1 MTYYACISVDSPLGY
16 IHAGT
21 CYAESWTQ
29 LTRKASR
36 IANGYFST
44 LDKME
49 VSYFDPRDHHE
60 IIMVYHRFNR
70 KAPDNTIRRG
80 RWE

>member
-1 MTYYACISVDSPLGY
+1 MIYHATVSVYSPLGY
-16 IHAGT
+16 IHAG
-21 CYAESWTQ
+21 CCHAESWTQ

-49 VSYFDPRDHHE
+49 VSYQDPRDNHE
-60 IIMVYHRFNR
+60 ITIVYHRFNR
-70 KAPDNTIRRG
+70 KAPNNTIKRG